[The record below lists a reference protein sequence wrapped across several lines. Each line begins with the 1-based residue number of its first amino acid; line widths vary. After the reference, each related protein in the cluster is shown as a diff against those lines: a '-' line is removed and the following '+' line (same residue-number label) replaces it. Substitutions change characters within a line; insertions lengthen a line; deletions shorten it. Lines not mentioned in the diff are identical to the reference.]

1 MSPKSLNQLIGIAA
15 KYIISKMTIFADE
28 VSSVYMYIY
37 MYNYVYVY
45 ILLHTIHIHIYIY
58 IYIIAVLI
66 LCNYTRVLNGWSSL
80 IIIIDLR

>member
-1 MSPKSLNQLIGIAA
+1 MSPKSLNELIGIAA
-15 KYIISKMTIFADE
+15 KYIISKMTISADE

-37 MYNYVYVY
+37 MYKYVYVY
-45 ILLHTIHIHIYIY
+45 ILLHTIHIYIY

-66 LCNYTRVLNGWSSL
+66 LCSYSRVPNGWSSL